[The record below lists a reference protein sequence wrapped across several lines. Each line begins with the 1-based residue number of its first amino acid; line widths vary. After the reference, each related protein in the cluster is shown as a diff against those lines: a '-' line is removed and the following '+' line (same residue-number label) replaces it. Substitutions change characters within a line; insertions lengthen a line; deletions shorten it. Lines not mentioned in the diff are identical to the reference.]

1 MKVNKY
7 IGLFLLT
14 TTLNA
19 NLANYQ
25 INASSKNKPIVVIAH
40 EVEGQAL
47 ATMVVN
53 SARQTLKCLA
63 LKAPGFG
70 NERSEILKDIYHLL
84 KYHPTKGGYIDWA
97 ITTPIMLINTIVF
110 MKYINTLNSKEI
122 ITFTKFLHDN
132 LITCILIIVCNAFM
146 LLFGYLGETQAIH
159 KRLSIS
165 IGFLFF
171 FIVFYLI

>member
-1 MKVNKY
+1 M
-7 IGLFLLT
+7 I
-14 TTLNA
+14 
-19 NLANYQ
+19 Q
-25 INASSKNKPIVVIAH
+25 
-40 EVEGQAL
+40 
-47 ATMVVN
+47 
-53 SARQTLKCLA
+53 R
-63 LKAPGFG
+63 
-70 NERSEILKDIYHLL
+70 R
-84 KYHPTKGGYIDWA
+84 YIDWA

-159 KRLSIS
+159 KWLSIS

-171 FIVFYLI
+171 FKNR